1 MAVGEWN
8 AKQSPVKVFQF
19 ASKFVVYSDLR
30 SVLGVEHAYFQVQSH
45 FALSVYFFSVLNF
58 ENAVNFSMDS
68 KAKFPDIHAN
78 PLIREIISCIL
89 STFQNNRQYFRS
101 ATSFDCKYCR
111 VCVS

>member
-45 FALSVYFFSVLNF
+45 FALAVYFFSVLNF

-68 KAKFPDIHAN
+68 TAKFPDIRFA
-78 PLIREIISCIL
+78 ISPRTIVQISRKTSRSGDNFWHL
-89 STFQNNRQYFRS
+89 NTFQNN
-101 ATSFDCKYCR
+101 
-111 VCVS
+111 